1 MQRVSAN
8 VAAATALASAALVVF
23 ATATVYAKD
32 VPSGRAGNPGN
43 HYGEISNPGHHYG
56 QYKHQPPVTTPSPQ
70 PQPQPQSTPGAVKQ
84 PTTGG
89 HGAAVIPS
97 SSTSAGAPAAASAAA
112 GSSIADVPIV
122 VPPATHPADNV
133 VFANPA
139 GENPLWWLVLLIL
152 PALLA
157 VWVIVAGRM
166 VQRLTRTKSESAG
179 ALAGAP
185 AA

>member
-1 MQRVSAN
+1 MQHVSAH

-56 QYKHQPPVTTPSPQ
+56 QYKHQLPVTAPSPQ
-70 PQPQPQSTPGAVKQ
+70 PQPQPQSTPGPLTQ
-84 PTTGG
+84 PATGG
-89 HGAAVIPS
+89 HSPS
-97 SSTSAGAPAAASAAA
+97 TAPAGA
-112 GSSIADVPIV
+112 GSSIAGVPIV
-122 VPPATHPADNV
+122 LPPATHPAGNIA
-133 VFANPA
+133 FANPA
-139 GENPLWWLVLLIL
+139 GEDPLWWLVLLLL
-152 PALLA
+152 PALFA

-166 VQRLTRTKSESAG
+166 VQRVTRVRTESAL
-179 ALAGAP
+179 AVAGAS